1 MAGSG
6 VNIELE
12 GQREFR
18 RALRAMGDDL
28 DDLKAAHLAGAR
40 IVMKEALELV
50 PILTGTLKD
59 TIRASGTK
67 TKGVV
72 RAGYKRVPYAGPI
85 HFGAPGWPPDGFGGY
100 GSGTLTPQPFL
111 YDARDNRRDEVLD
124 VYADRLNEILA
135 KRGLNPRKAF
145 F

>member
-67 TKGVV
+67 TKGMV
-72 RAGYKRVPYAGPI
+72 RAGYKRVPWAGPI
-85 HFGAPGWPPDGFGGY
+85 HFGWPDRNI
-100 GSGTLTPQPFL
+100 TPQPFL
-111 YDARDNRRDEVLD
+111 YDAIDHRRDEVLD
-124 VYADRLNEILA
+124 VYWDRVTRIARDRGMEV
-135 KRGLNPRKAF
+135 KRGA
-145 F
+145 

>member
-50 PILTGTLKD
+50 PVLTGTLQE

-67 TKGVV
+67 TRGVV
-72 RAGYKRVPYAGPI
+72 RAGYKRVPWAGPI
-85 HFGAPGWPPDGFGGY
+85 HFGWPDRNI
-100 GSGTLTPQPFL
+100 TPQPFL
-111 YDARDNRRDEVLD
+111 YDAIDHRRDEVLD
-124 VYADRLNEILA
+124 VYWDRVTRIARDRGMEV
-135 KRGLNPRKAF
+135 KRGA
-145 F
+145 